1 MYLLEMFYTNREGF
15 VCPVITMDM

>member
-15 VCPVITMDM
+15 VCPVITTDM